1 MHANFDFQLWNWF
14 LVINSYSTVQVCMK
28 FAYIVT
34 GLVFLLSYWIS
45 DNVRYICK
53 SLICIYLFS
62 VTLSLI
68 SVYHVI
74 CEKNKRNTQNSVS
87 KKHSTLSQIIQI
99 DKKVESTKSYFYVV
113 CIYILQSVPY
123 RKEHLN
129 VSSLNLTLFSYQN
142 SPK

>member
-1 MHANFDFQLWNWF
+1 MKLIFHYEFIFYTSSKYVWNLPTLSLAWF
-14 LVINSYSTVQVCMK
+14 FFFHVEFRTMWDTYVC
-28 FAYIVT
+28 
-34 GLVFLLSYWIS
+34 
-45 DNVRYICK
+45 N
-53 SLICIYLFS
+53 SLICIYLFF
-62 VTLSLI
+62 VTLNLI

-99 DKKVESTKSYFYVV
+99 DKKVESRKSYFYVV

-142 SPK
+142 

>member
-1 MHANFDFQLWNWF
+1 MCANFDVQLWNWF
-14 LVINSYSTVQVCMK
+14 LMINSYSTLQVCMK
-28 FAYIVT
+28 FAYTIT

-45 DNVRYICK
+45 DIVRYICK

-62 VTLSLI
+62 VTLNLI

-99 DKKVESTKSYFYVV
+99 DKKVESRKSYFYVWHTYYV
-113 CIYILQSVPY
+113 YLQYVPH

-129 VSSLNLTLFSYQN
+129 VWSLNLTFFSYQN
-142 SPK
+142 